1 MEDNLQPKGAP
12 SNMQD
17 GGGGQALLKMPVKGI
32 VKNNI
37 DSTRSGRIQ
46 VFINKYKG
54 TNPDDKNSW
63 VTVNY
68 LSPFFG
74 YTPNTGSKDS
84 NGTYSGNPNSYGF
97 WATPPD
103 VGTEVLCVFENGD
116 PNFGYYIGSI
126 PKTGLN
132 HMVPAI
138 GSTDNIIANGPES
151 KSYGGATRLPVSEFN
166 NANGKQSGSPDL
178 SNQPRPI
185 HSYQAAILNKQGLL
199 RDPDRGTIGSSS
211 TRETPSRVFGMSTPG
226 RPIYG
231 GGFDDASIKDA
242 VKDTSAPDSSFKVT
256 GRLGGHSFVMDDGD
270 LQGRDQ
276 LFRLRTSSGHMIMMN
291 DSAGTL
297 FIIHSNGQSYIELGK
312 EGTIDMYSTNS
323 VNIRTMG
330 DLNLHADNNI
340 NINAVKDLNI
350 RAENMRFE
358 SSKETSQLVGTD
370 LKQQVKANHSIK
382 VGSQYAV
389 KAGSNAGM
397 TAGGDAYVT
406 GAKVNLNTGSMPLNP
421 ADVTPLKETK
431 HSDTLNDSAKGYA
444 SAPGKLSSI
453 ASRAPAHAPWDGAGK
468 GVDVKVNL
476 DAAANFPSPPA
487 PAVAAANATAPSAP
501 DNTTSPALSASVPSS
516 PAASPTLDK
525 ASTTAMVSQMA
536 VNAATGPAADAVKEG
551 AKVVQTE
558 SGTTA
563 AIGKL
568 GMTPQQMEDAGNLK
582 PGASAAV
589 SAAIASGKS
598 IEQALTPNMF
608 TGKDG
613 VNNASDFLKS
623 TPAQVGAAT
632 SLLAK
637 GESMLKQTGLL
648 SGKESPTQS
657 GGLIMAAATSGI
669 KATMDFVKGATPSNF
684 SFPSLPSGLGL
695 SADKIPNPLGGDIGK
710 QIAGGNFATG
720 LADKALSGL
729 GGLGDKLKDGLN
741 SLKDSA
747 ASAFDSV
754 TAKFKDFAA
763 GEPVSLSAE
772 KLKNEAAEAKS
783 SGSLLDSVKKINPM
797 DALNKATAS
806 LGGIL
811 PNDVKGALDSAKGL
825 MSSASKLGDSASSLM
840 SKGSAMLSSSGSP
853 TDGLSNSLKSGKMEV
868 PGLDSIGSS
877 IKNLVGSTSNSS
889 INGAIGMAKTA
900 LGGNSLAGKALSMLG
915 PDPAAK
921 LKGAIGSLGT
931 GGGLGIKLPTISEGG
946 FDAGSIAAKSK
957 ALLGDPKIPS
967 LKFGDSA
974 PPVDTAALV
983 ELSKQR
989 RAAADKVSETQ
1000 KAYEVSLESTGSR
1013 SDPATVAAFAAYKQ
1027 ALADAD
1033 NVGSSSSAP
1042 VPVFK
1047 LSETMKA
1054 VEVGPASS

>member
-1 MEDNLQPKGAP
+1 MENEVAPKGAP
-12 SNMQD
+12 DNLTD

-46 VFINKYKG
+46 VYINKYKG

-138 GSTDNIIANGPES
+138 GSADKIIANGPES

-166 NANGKQSGSPDL
+166 NANDKQSGSPDL

-185 HSYQAAILNKQGLL
+185 HSYQAAILNKQGLI

-231 GGFDDASIKDA
+231 GGYDDSSIKAA
-242 VKDTSAPDSSFKVT
+242 VKDSSAPDSNFKVT

-270 LQGRDQ
+270 LEGRDQ
-276 LFRLRTSSGHMIMMN
+276 LLRLRTSSGHMIMMN

-340 NINAVKDLNI
+340 NINAIKDLNI

-358 SSKETSQLVGTD
+358 STKETSQLVGTD
-370 LKQQVKANHSIK
+370 LKQQVKANHAIK

-406 GAKVNLNTGSMPLNP
+406 GAKVNLNTGSMPLTP
-421 ADVTPLKETK
+421 ADVAPLKEIK

-444 SAPGKLSSI
+444 AAPGKLASI
-453 ASRAPAHAPWDGAGK
+453 TSRAPAHSPWDGAGK

-476 DAAANFPSPPA
+476 DAAANFPSAPA
-487 PAVAAANATAPSAP
+487 PAVAAANATAPAAP
-501 DNTTSPALSASVPSS
+501 DKTTSPALTASVPAS

-525 ASTTAMVSQMA
+525 ASTTTMVSQMS
-536 VNAATGPAADAVKEG
+536 VNAATGPAAAAVSSG
-551 AKVVQTE
+551 AAVVTAPD
-558 SGTTA
+558 GTPTA
-563 AIGKL
+563 AIGKIA
-568 GMTPQQMEDAGNLK
+568 MTPQQIEAAGNLK
-582 PGASAAV
+582 PGAGEAVAAAV
-589 SAAIASGKS
+589 ASGKS
-598 IEQALTPNMF
+598 IEQAMTPNMF

-613 VNNASDFLKS
+613 VNNLSDFAKS
-623 TPAQVGAAT
+623 TTAQIGAAST
-632 SLLAK
+632 LLAK
-637 GESMLKQTGLL
+637 GESMLKQTGLIT
-648 SGKESPTQS
+648 GNESPTQT
-657 GGLIMAAATSGI
+657 GGLIMATATSGI
-669 KATMDFVKGATPSNF
+669 KATMDFVKGATPSGF
-684 SFPSLPSGLGL
+684 SLPSMPSGLGL
-695 SADKIPNPLGGDIGK
+695 DASKIPNPLGGDIGK

-720 LADKALSGL
+720 LADKTLSGLSGL
-729 GGLGDKLKDGLN
+729 GN
-741 SLKDSA
+741 SLKGGLSAMKDSA
-747 ASAFDSV
+747 EAAFASV
-754 TAKFKDFAA
+754 TAKFKDFKA
-763 GEPVSLSAE
+763 GVPVSLSEEASNSVGE
-772 KLKNEAAEAKS
+772 TGSGLVESIKNM
-783 SGSLLDSVKKINPM
+783 NPM
-797 DALNKATAS
+797 DSLNKATSA
-806 LGGIL
+806 LGGLI
-811 PNDVKGALDSAKGL
+811 PTNIKGALDSAKGL
-825 MSSASKLGDSASSLM
+825 MTQ
-840 SKGSAMLSSSGSP
+840 GSTLLSSVSSSMADVGKTFDGMSNNLTSGAM
-853 TDGLSNSLKSGKMEV
+853 NV
-868 PGLDSIGSS
+868 PGLDSIGTSV
-877 IKNLVGSTSNSS
+877 KNLVSSTSTNS
-889 INGAIGMAKTA
+889 INNAVGMAKAA
-900 LGGNSLAGKALSMLG
+900 LGGNSLAGQALSMLG
-915 PDPAAK
+915 SDPAAK

-931 GGGLGIKLPTISEGG
+931 GGGLGIKLPTIAVGG
-946 FDAGSIAAKSK
+946 FDAGAIAAKSK
-957 ALLGDPKIPS
+957 ELLGDPKIPA

-974 PPVDTAALV
+974 PPVDTASLV

-989 RAAADKVSETQ
+989 RVAADKVNDTQ
-1000 KAYEVSLESTGSR
+1000 KAYEASLEATGSR
-1013 SDPATVAAFAAYKQ
+1013 SDPATVAAYAEYKQ
-1027 ALADAD
+1027 ALADMD
-1033 NVGSSSSAP
+1033 KIG
-1042 VPVFK
+1042 
-1047 LSETMKA
+1047 
-1054 VEVGPASS
+1054 

>member
-1 MEDNLQPKGAP
+1 MEDNVQPKGAP
-12 SNMQD
+12 DNLKE

-37 DSTRSGRIQ
+37 DSTRTGRIQ
-46 VFINKYKG
+46 VFINKFKG

-84 NGTYSGNPNSYGF
+84 NGTFSGNPNSYGF

-138 GSTDNIIANGPES
+138 GATDNIIANGPES
-151 KSYGGATRLPVSEFN
+151 KSYGGATRLPVAEFN
-166 NANGKQSGSPDL
+166 NANDKQSGSPDL
-178 SNQPRPI
+178 SNQPRPV

-231 GGFDDASIKDA
+231 GGYDDSSIKDA
-242 VKDTSAPDSSFKVT
+242 VKDTSAPDGNFKVT

-276 LFRLRTSSGHMIMMN
+276 LLRLRTSSGHMVMMN

-297 FIIHSNGQSYIELGK
+297 FIVHANGQSYIELGK

-340 NINAVKDLNI
+340 NINATKDLNI

-358 SSKETSQLVGTD
+358 STKETSQLVGTD

-389 KAGSNAGM
+389 NAGSNAGM
-397 TAGGDAYVT
+397 TAGGDAYIT
-406 GAKVNLNTGSMPLNP
+406 GAKVNLNTGSMPLTP

-444 SAPGKLSSI
+444 AAPGKLTSI
-453 ASRAPAHAPWDGAGK
+453 TSRAPAHSPWDGAGK

-476 DAAANFPSPPA
+476 DAAANFPASPA
-487 PAVAAANATAPSAP
+487 PAVAAANATAPAAP
-501 DNTTSPALSASVPSS
+501 DKTTSPALSASVPSTA
-516 PAASPTLDK
+516 AASPTLDK
-525 ASTTAMVSQMA
+525 ASTTTMVSQMS
-536 VNAATGPAADAVKEG
+536 VNAATGPGSDAVNEG
-551 AKVVQTE
+551 AKVVTAPTGEQT
-558 SGTTA
+558 A
-563 AIGKL
+563 VVGKL
-568 GMTPQQMEDAGNLK
+568 AMTPQQMEDAGTLK
-582 PGASAAV
+582 PGAGAAV
-589 SAAIASGKS
+589 TAAVASGKS
-598 IEQALTPNMF
+598 IDQALTPNLF

-613 VNNASDFLKS
+613 VNNTSDFVKS
-623 TPAQVGAAT
+623 TPAQVGAAS

-637 GESMLKQTGLL
+637 GESLLTQSGLI
-648 SGKESPTQS
+648 SGKESPTQT
-657 GGLIMAAATSGI
+657 GGLIMATATSGL
-669 KATMDFVKGATPSNF
+669 KATMDFVKGSIPSGF
-684 SFPSLPSGLGL
+684 SLPSMPSGLGL
-695 SADKIPNPLGGDIGK
+695 DASKIPNPLGGDIGK

-729 GGLGDKLKDGLN
+729 SGLGDKLKDGLS

-747 ASAFDSV
+747 ESAFASV
-754 TAKFKDFAA
+754 TAKFKDFQS
-763 GEPVSLSAE
+763 GVPVSLTAE
-772 KLKNEAAEAKS
+772 KLKNDAADAS
-783 SGSLLDSVKKINPM
+783 AGGLLDSAKKAASDFNPM
-797 DALNKATAS
+797 AALNKATSS
-806 LGGIL
+806 LGGML

-825 MSSASKLGDSASSLM
+825 MTSASKLSDSASSLL
-840 SKGSAMLSSSGSP
+840 SKGTSMLSSTGSS
-853 TDGLSNSLKSGKMEV
+853 DGLSNSLTSGKMSV
-868 PGLDSIGSS
+868 PGLESIGSS

-889 INGAIGMAKTA
+889 INGALGLAKSA
-900 LGGNSLAGKALSMLG
+900 LGSNSLAGKALSMLG
-915 PDPAAK
+915 SDPAAK

-946 FDAGSIAAKSK
+946 FDAGAIAAKSK
-957 ALLGDPKIPS
+957 ELLGDPKIPA

-974 PPVDTAALV
+974 PPMDASEMVARAKARTAASDKALKMMEEYEAAV
-983 ELSKQR
+983 EK
-989 RAAADKVSETQ
+989 
-1000 KAYEVSLESTGSR
+1000 TGSR
-1013 SDPATVAAFAAYKQ
+1013 ISPESKAAKAAWDQSIADMDK
-1027 ALADAD
+1027 LA
-1033 NVGSSSSAP
+1033 
-1042 VPVFK
+1042 
-1047 LSETMKA
+1047 
-1054 VEVGPASS
+1054 

>member
-1 MEDNLQPKGAP
+1 MEEELQGKGAP
-12 SNMQD
+12 SNMKD
-17 GGGGQALLKMPVKGI
+17 GGGSQVLLNTPIKGI

-37 DSTRSGRIQ
+37 DSTRTGRIQ
-46 VFINKYKG
+46 VFINKFKG

-103 VGTEVLCVFENGD
+103 IGTEVLCVFENGD

-126 PKTGLN
+126 PKAGLN

-138 GSTDNIIANGPES
+138 GSTDKIIANGSEA
-151 KSYGGATRLPVSEFN
+151 KSYGGATRLPVAEFN
-166 NANGKQSGSPDL
+166 NANDKQSGSPDL

-231 GGFDDASIKDA
+231 GGYDDSSINDA
-242 VKDTSAPDSSFKVT
+242 VKDTSAPDSNFKVT

-276 LFRLRTSSGHMIMMN
+276 LLRLRTSSGHMVMMN

-297 FIIHSNGQSYIELGK
+297 FIIHANGQSYIELGK

-358 SSKETSQLVGTD
+358 STKETSQLVGTD
-370 LKQQVKANHSIK
+370 LKQHVKGNHSDK
-382 VGSQYAV
+382 VGGQYAV
-389 KAGSNAGM
+389 KSGGNAGM
-397 TAGGDAYVT
+397 TAGGDAFLS
-406 GAKVNLNTGSMPLNP
+406 GGKVNLNTGAMSLTP
-421 ADVTPLKETK
+421 ADVSPLKEIK

-444 SAPGKLSSI
+444 SAPGKLASI
-453 ASRAPAHAPWDGAGK
+453 TSRAPAHSPWDGAGK

-476 DAAANFPSPPA
+476 DAAANFPAPPA
-487 PAVAAANATAPSAP
+487 PAVAAANSSAPPAP
-501 DNTTSPALSASVPSS
+501 DNTTSPALAATVPAA

-525 ASTTAMVSQMA
+525 ANTTTLVSQMS

-551 AKVVQTE
+551 AKVVQTDA
-558 SGTTA
+558 GPTA
-563 AIGKL
+563 AVGKL
-568 GMTPQQMEDAGNLK
+568 GMTPQQMEEAGNLK
-582 PGASAAV
+582 PGAGAAV

-598 IEQALTPNMF
+598 MEQALTPNLF

-613 VNNASDFLKS
+613 VNNTSDFVKS
-623 TPAQVGAAT
+623 TTAQVGAAS

-684 SFPSLPSGLGL
+684 SLPSLPSGLGL
-695 SADKIPNPLGGDIGK
+695 NSLKIPNPLGGDIGK
-710 QIAGGNFATG
+710 QISSGNFATG

-729 GGLGDKLKDGLN
+729 SGLGDKLKDGLT
-741 SLKDSA
+741 SMKDSA
-747 ASAFDSV
+747 AAAFDSV
-754 TAKFKDFAA
+754 TAKFKDFKA
-763 GEPVSLSAE
+763 GEPVSLTAE
-772 KLKNEAAEAKS
+772 KVKNEAADAA
-783 SGSLLDSVKKINPM
+783 SGGGLLDTVKKAASDFNPM
-797 DALNKATAS
+797 TALNKATS
-806 LGGIL
+806 GLGGII

-840 SKGSAMLSSSGSP
+840 SKGSSMLSSATSGSP
-853 TDGLSNSLKSGKMEV
+853 ADGLSNSLKGGKMDV

-877 IKNLVGSTSNSS
+877 IKNLVNSTSNSS
-889 INGAIGMAKTA
+889 INGALGMAKSA
-900 LGGNSLAGKALSMLG
+900 LGGNSLAGKALSLLG

-931 GGGLGIKLPTISEGG
+931 GGGLGIKLPTIAEGG

-957 ALLGDPKIPS
+957 ELLGDPKIPA

-974 PPVDTAALV
+974 PPMDSSEMLARSRARTAA
-983 ELSKQR
+983 S
-989 RAAADKVSETQ
+989 DKALKLQE
-1000 KAYEVSLESTGSR
+1000 AYEEARDRTGSR
-1013 SDPATVAAFAAYKQ
+1013 ISPEAKAAYAEWQQ
-1027 ALADAD
+1027 AIADMDKLA
-1033 NVGSSSSAP
+1033 
-1042 VPVFK
+1042 
-1047 LSETMKA
+1047 
-1054 VEVGPASS
+1054 